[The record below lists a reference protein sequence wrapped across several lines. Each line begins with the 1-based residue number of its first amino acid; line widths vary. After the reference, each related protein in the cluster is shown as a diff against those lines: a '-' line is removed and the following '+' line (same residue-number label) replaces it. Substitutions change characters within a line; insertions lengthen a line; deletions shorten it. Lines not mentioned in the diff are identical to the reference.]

1 MYYIVLAAV
10 SSGIGVSAQGGE
22 CSYPGDVIVEQ
33 KRWREVQRACEWE
46 TPSWRLP
53 DGACGG
59 RPPHHVALQS
69 HIPAISG
76 DSIARSVFIGFWFNF
91 ASDDVK
97 KL

>member
-1 MYYIVLAAV
+1 MILATV
-10 SSGIGVSAQGGE
+10 SSRIGVSAQGGG

-33 KRWREVQRACEWE
+33 ERRREVQWACVRE

-59 RPPHHVALQS
+59 RPPHHVVLQS
-69 HIPAISG
+69 HMPAISG
-76 DSIARSVFIGFWFNF
+76 DSIVRSTFIGFWFNF